1 MAAAPTGQY
10 IIEAG
15 WVLAHRDNE
24 SVLIPNGSVRVE
36 HDRVAEVSEG
46 RIVGNLPR
54 ISIPGDIVMPGLI
67 SGHTHVASGTPT
79 RGIIEGG
86 RSYSRP
92 IKLMDQLSDDELDD
106 LTAYNLLEIL
116 KAGCTTQVEMSLS
129 LRQAESYVR
138 VAGAWGARGFPGG
151 MIPGNIS
158 SPA

>member
-1 MAAAPTGQY
+1 
-10 IIEAG
+10 
-15 WVLAHRDNE
+15 
-24 SVLIPNGSVRVE
+24 
-36 HDRVAEVSEG
+36 
-46 RIVGNLPR
+46 
-54 ISIPGDIVMPGLI
+54 MPGLI

-106 LTAYNLLEIL
+106 LTAFNLAEVL

-151 MIPGNIS
+151 MIPGTSRLDSIWFREDDQALFDSVPGTLEEIAANFEFGKKNLGAFDGRI
-158 SPA
+158 